1 MIWNFIIATENYEED
16 CKVLDQVFGKGRE
29 TSWFAEYHTDWITI
43 TVINWVG
50 HPINRFLGMR
60 ADVLYIPAG
69 AFIDKEL
76 YDSVLRPITATIRT
90 TESIMERLK
99 YYLTKK

>member
-16 CKVLDQVFGKGRE
+16 CNTLDQVLGKGRK
-29 TSWFAEYHTDWITI
+29 TRWLAEYYTDQVTVK
-43 TVINWVG
+43 VINWTG
-50 HPINRFLGMR
+50 HSTNQFRGIR
-60 ADVLYIPAG
+60 ADILYIPAG
-69 AFIDKEL
+69 AFIDQEL
-76 YDSVLRPITATIRT
+76 YNAILRPMASAICT